1 MVIQLQSEQKTRPT
15 TLCLSFSRPTL
26 IVRSM
31 TLQNVT
37 NEVLRTVEEVT
48 GRPVLVQPDP
58 SLKSI
63 LAKVVMARG
72 SAAAHLVTYNPS
84 AGASADY
91 AICSQCGFLLRTF
104 GVPEQ
109 ERFSGGGSSSGRK
122 EAERLLLEHHKMRGR
137 PLSKEVFSGLL
148 ERLFGGL
155 ILQLRSMPISVRVDA
170 WIQRSYPELAE
181 QQKKAIVR
189 QLNDNSMSLKP
200 EVREIAPDKI
210 IQANIDMNAGFALF
224 WSRAWNDPLLA
235 VPYKSSGKMEIG
247 EKLLRLIDEIPDD
260 PAHDKQLI
268 DSWGSHVGLNGWYEF
283 LPYE

>member
-1 MVIQLQSEQKTRPT
+1 
-15 TLCLSFSRPTL
+15 
-26 IVRSM
+26 M
-31 TLQNVT
+31 TLQKVT
-37 NEVLRTVEEVT
+37 NEVLRSVEEVT

-58 SLKSI
+58 SLGTI
-63 LAKVVMARG
+63 LAKVNMARG
-72 SAAAHLVTYNPS
+72 SAAAHLVTYNPA

-91 AICSQCGFLLRTF
+91 GICSQCGFLLRTF

-109 ERFSGGGSSSGRK
+109 DRFSLGGSTSGRK
-122 EAERLLLEHHKMRGR
+122 DAEQLLTEHHRMRGR
-137 PLSKEVFSGLL
+137 PLSKEVFSNLL

-210 IQANIDMNAGFALF
+210 IQASVDMNAGFALY
-224 WSRAWNDPLLA
+224 WARAWGDPLLA
-235 VPYKSSGKMEIG
+235 VPYKSSGKLEIG
-247 EKLLRLIDEIPDD
+247 EKLLSLLDEIPDD
-260 PAHDKQLI
+260 PANDKKLI
-268 DSWGSHVGLNGWYEF
+268 DAWGSHVGLNGWYEF
-283 LPYE
+283 LSYE

>member
-1 MVIQLQSEQKTRPT
+1 MPSVMPR
-15 TLCLSFSRPTL
+15 LSFSVQAF
-26 IVRSM
+26 IVRTM
-31 TLQNVT
+31 TLQKVT
-37 NEVLRTVEEVT
+37 NEVLRSVEEVT

-58 SLKSI
+58 SLGTI
-63 LAKVVMARG
+63 LAKVNMARG

-91 AICSQCGFLLRTF
+91 GICSQCGFLLRTF
-104 GVPEQ
+104 GVPKQ
-109 ERFSGGGSSSGRK
+109 DRFSVGGSASGRK
-122 EAERLLLEHHKMRGR
+122 EAEQLLIEHHRMRGR
-137 PLSKEVFSGLL
+137 PLPKEVFSGLL

-200 EVREIAPDKI
+200 EVREIAPDKF
-210 IQANIDMNAGFALF
+210 IQSSVDMNAGFALY
-224 WSRAWNDPLLA
+224 WARAWSDPLLG
-235 VPYKSSGKMEIG
+235 VPYKSSGNLEIG
-247 EKLLRLIDEIPDD
+247 EKLLGLLDEIPDD
-260 PAHDKQLI
+260 PAHDKKLI
-268 DSWGSHVGLNGWYEF
+268 DAWGSHVGLNGWYEF